1 MFRHLSLALALPLWR
16 FWPVDTG
23 SFASFVIAVRNDHGG
38 SLEMFTTKLNLVAPL
53 ALAVLCVTAASIGS
67 AFAGVGPSVP
77 APLLGAG
84 APALA
89 ILAGGYWLIRK
100 FRGRR

>member
-1 MFRHLSLALALPLWR
+1 MGYPEIMGELK
-16 FWPVDTG
+16 
-23 SFASFVIAVRNDHGG
+23 
-38 SLEMFTTKLNLVAPL
+38 MFTTKLNFAHL
-53 ALAVLCVTAASIGS
+53 ALAVLCVAASIEP
-67 AFAGVGPSVP
+67 ALAGEPGVP

>member
-1 MFRHLSLALALPLWR
+1 MGYPETMGELK
-16 FWPVDTG
+16 
-23 SFASFVIAVRNDHGG
+23 
-38 SLEMFTTKLNLVAPL
+38 MFTTKLNLVAHL
-53 ALAVLCVTAASIGS
+53 ALAVLCVAASIEP
-67 AFAGVGPSVP
+67 ALAGGTSVP